1 MKIGDKIKIK
11 YSPYYQDIVGFTG
24 LIISEI
30 KGSYGKTSFCV
41 ELDERPLIG
50 GTRWCFG
57 IEHLEPHN
65 LSQSNGTNCIR
76 CNLFNEFQTETF
88 TCWSCK
94 NGTT

>member
-57 IEHLEPHN
+57 IEPHN